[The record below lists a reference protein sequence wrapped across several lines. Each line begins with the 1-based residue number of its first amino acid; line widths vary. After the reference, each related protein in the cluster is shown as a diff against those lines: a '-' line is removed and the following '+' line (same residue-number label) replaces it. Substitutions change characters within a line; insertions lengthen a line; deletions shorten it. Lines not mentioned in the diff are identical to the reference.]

1 MKVLTNLQASNT
13 KLILLYWVNIACNFS
28 WCFFSNLL
36 TSRAVQEDDQ
46 QTENYQLNIGD
57 CRERPSLSISLFPSE
72 LNWINQD
79 ATSFN

>member
-1 MKVLTNLQASNT
+1 MIPAQKLTSFN
-13 KLILLYWVNIACNFS
+13 VNIINYYIKHRS
-28 WCFFSNLL
+28 QKQRPL
-36 TSRAVQEDDQ
+36 TVQEDDQ

-72 LNWINQD
+72 LNWINKA